1 MGKRFWVALGLGSAL
16 AALGGAVEP
25 LRFEWSGEVPI
36 DGAATVGQLDN
47 GLHYFIL
54 PHREPPG
61 RVSLRLIVGAGSLA
75 EREDQRG
82 VAHFLEHIAFCGSEN
97 FSKGDLI
104 EYLQRMG
111 MKFGSHS
118 NAYTSFTET
127 VYMLELPQSDR
138 HTVKEGLLVLRDY
151 LGALTIAQE
160 EVDRERGVIL
170 SEIQHRDSPQ
180 YRDALAYY
188 DFLFPHSVLGKR
200 FPLGDQTSVG
210 ALSAA
215 KLREFYEHFYVPAS
229 GALVL
234 VGDLDPAAAE
244 RAIKFLFGD
253 VPAGPDRA
261 AWPVGSFAVAGT
273 RIKLHREP
281 ELPQV
286 HVDLCCLRPLENFQ
300 DSRATREE
308 KLLQC
313 LGSAILTRRLEILS
327 KELSAPFIEGS
338 AEVCRPIRQ
347 EFQLAVVQ
355 LSVLPER
362 ICEAVRVA
370 ERELRRALEY
380 GFTEGEAE
388 RARREMAS
396 QYRNAR
402 LQAQSLHSSSV
413 AGAWVSSICA
423 GLAPTSLEWNDDFV
437 QGVLKNATAQRIG
450 EAFQRAWAPTN
461 RTIYVAGNLPEEL
474 TENSIRSTYFRSR
487 RSLLKAPPRDCE
499 RAFAYEDFG
508 PAGQVLERSEDRE
521 LGLQQ
526 LRFANGLR
534 LNFKR
539 TDFEA
544 GQLQLR
550 VRFGRGLLSQPE
562 DRPGLSRFAEWA
574 FSEGGLGKH
583 SMEELRDLT
592 AGHVL
597 SADFSVGSNA
607 FYLDGNT
614 TAEDLPLQLQLL
626 AAYLSDPGFRPEGE
640 AVARKIIPQVYAGL
654 DQTAKGA
661 LRRHGE
667 RFLHCGDGRFG
678 YPDQGVMESYTMD
691 DLRRWLEPELRDG
704 YLEISIVGDG
714 DPERVE
720 KAVAATFGA
729 LPMRKGAPGEIHV
742 PMELPRG
749 QRADIPFDSEI
760 PKGLVLVHWPTDD
773 RWNIPQKRH
782 LDLLASVLEDR
793 LRVRVRKEAG
803 DTYSPYAYQV
813 SSAVF
818 DHYGYIC
825 AAALVD
831 VARIGEVARMI
842 HRIGQELQKSGPTAD
857 EFLRISRPALTEVR
871 ELLRKNS
878 YWLQS
883 IDGCQACPELLEY
896 VRTVLPFYENVQMKD
911 LDDGR
916 RFFNE
921 DDAITITIRPK
932 GL

>member
-1 MGKRFWVALGLGSAL
+1 M
-16 AALGGAVEP
+16 
-25 LRFEWSGEVPI
+25 
-36 DGAATVGQLDN
+36 
-47 GLHYFIL
+47 
-54 PHREPPG
+54 
-61 RVSLRLIVGAGSLA
+61 GAGSLA

-82 VAHFLEHIAFCGSEN
+82 LAHFLEHIAFCGSEN

-127 VYMLELPQSDR
+127 VYMLELPQGDR
-138 HTVKEGLLVLRDY
+138 QTVKEGLLVLRDY
-151 LGALTIAQE
+151 LCALTIAQE

-170 SEIQHRDSPQ
+170 SEMRYRDSPQ

-200 FPLGDQTSVG
+200 FPHGDRTSVE

-215 KLREFYEHFYVPAS
+215 KLREFYEYFYVPAN

-253 VPAGPDRA
+253 VPAGPARA
-261 AWPVGSFAVAGT
+261 DWPVGSFAVAGT

-281 ELPQV
+281 ELPQI
-286 HVDLCCLRPLENFQ
+286 HIDLCCLRPLENFR
-300 DSRATREE
+300 DNLATRQE

-327 KELSAPFIEGS
+327 KELNAPFIEGS

-347 EFQLAVVQ
+347 AFQLAAVQ
-355 LSVLPER
+355 LSVLPDR

-370 ERELRRALEY
+370 EQELRRALEY

-402 LQAQSLHSSSV
+402 LQAQSLRSSSV
-413 AGAWVSSICA
+413 ADAWVSSICA
-423 GLAPTSLEWNDDFV
+423 GLAPTSPDWDDDFV
-437 QGVLKNATAQRIG
+437 QDMLKNATAQRIG
-450 EAFQRAWAPTN
+450 EAFQRIWAPAN
-461 RTIYVAGNLPEEL
+461 RTVYVAGNLPEAL
-474 TENSIRSTYFRSR
+474 TENSVRSTYFRSR
-487 RSLLKAPPRDCE
+487 RNILKPPPRDLD

-508 PAGQVLERSEDRE
+508 LSGQVLERSEDKE

-526 LRFANGLR
+526 LRFANGMR

-544 GQLQLR
+544 GQLRLR
-550 VRFGRGLLSQPE
+550 IRFGRGLLGQPA

-574 FSEGGLGKH
+574 FTEGGLGKH

-614 TAEDLPLQLQLL
+614 TEEDLPLQLQLL

-640 AVARKIIPQVYAGL
+640 AVARKIIPQVYASLG
-654 DQTAKGA
+654 QTANGA
-661 LRRHGE
+661 LRRYGD
-667 RFLHCGDGRFG
+667 RFLHGDDDRFS
-678 YPDQGVMESYTMD
+678 YPEKETMESYGMD
-691 DLRRWLEPELRDG
+691 ELRRWLEPELREG

-714 DPERVE
+714 DPERLE
-720 KAVAATFGA
+720 RAVAATFGA
-729 LPMRKGAPGEIHV
+729 LPKRKGKPGEIHV

-749 QRADIPFDSEI
+749 QWAEFTFDSEI

-782 LDLLASVLEDR
+782 LDLLASLLEDR
-793 LRVRVRKEAG
+793 LRVQIRKEMG

-818 DHYGYIC
+818 DHYGYVC

-831 VARIGEVARMI
+831 VARIGDVVRMI
-842 HRIGQELQKSGPTAD
+842 HGIGRELHRSGPTAD
-857 EFLRISRPALTEVR
+857 EFLRIRRPALTEVR

-883 IDGCQACPELLEY
+883 IDGCQARPELLEY
-896 VRTVLPFYENVQMKD
+896 IRTVLPFYENVQIHD
-911 LDDGR
+911 LESGR
-916 RFFNE
+916 KFFDE
-921 DDAITITIRPK
+921 DAAITITIRPEK
-932 GL
+932 